1 MSTREENEI
10 KKEFQLER
18 IIFFSDAVFAIIIT
32 IMVLDVKLPDVV
44 KYSTEAE
51 TKSAFF
57 EVLPKLTAF
66 IVTFFVVGQFWMRH
80 LRVFSYLKDYNAPLV
95 FINLLFLLSV
105 SLYPFALSF
114 IFNGGKV
121 MKYTWGIYTYVS
133 ITYFTT
139 FTETLLTGYLIRNK
153 ELLCLKDP
161 EMENV
166 LRWKIVRINY
176 FAVPAIFALLYC
188 TVRFGIDNR
197 IIFGFIIIYA
207 IVIRV
212 LGFVYYRHHKRD
224 RITITS
230 LFRRIKVEEHP
241 VKPKRIRGK

>member
-1 MSTREENEI
+1 MNINDENEI

-44 KYSTEAE
+44 KPSTEAE
-51 TKSAFF
+51 AKSAFF
-57 EVLPKLTAF
+57 QVLPKLTAF
-66 IVTFFVVGQFWMRH
+66 IVTFFMVGRFWMRH
-80 LRVFSYLKDYNAPLV
+80 LRIFSYLKDYNAPLI

-114 IFNGGKV
+114 IFNGGRI
-121 MKYTWGIYTYVS
+121 MQYTWVVYTYIS
-133 ITYFTT
+133 IINFTT

-153 ELLCLKDP
+153 ELLCVRDP
-161 EMENV
+161 EIENV

-188 TVRFGIDNR
+188 TVEFNFDSRVFFGLLIA
-197 IIFGFIIIYA
+197 YS
-207 IVIRV
+207 VLLRV
-212 LGFVYYRHHKRD
+212 LTFVYYRHHKRD
-224 RITITS
+224 RITLAS
-230 LFRRIKVEEHP
+230 LFRRVKIAEHQP
-241 VKPKRIRGK
+241 KPKGITSK

>member
-1 MSTREENEI
+1 MSTREEHEG

-44 KYSTEAE
+44 KYSTETEAR
-51 TKSAFF
+51 SAYLQ
-57 EVLPKLTAF
+57 VLPKLTAF

-80 LRVFSYLKDYNAPLV
+80 LRIFSYLRDYNAPLV

-114 IFNGGKV
+114 VFNGGKM
-121 MKYTWGIYTYVS
+121 MKYTWAIYTYVS

-153 ELLCLKDP
+153 VLLCLKDT

-176 FAVPAIFALLYC
+176 FIVPVIFVLLYC
-188 TVRFGIDNR
+188 TIGFDIDNR
-197 IIFGFIIIYA
+197 IFFGFIILYS
-207 IVIRV
+207 VLIRV
-212 LGFVYYRHHKRD
+212 LTFVYYRHHKRD
-224 RITITS
+224 RITIAS
-230 LFRRIKVEEHP
+230 LFRRIKVEDHRAT
-241 VKPKRIRGK
+241 PKRIHKK

>member
-32 IMVLDVKLPDVV
+32 IMVLDVKLPEVV
-44 KYSTEAE
+44 KNSTEFEA
-51 TKSAFF
+51 KSAFLQ
-57 EVLPKLTAF
+57 VLPKLTAF

-80 LRVFSYLKDYNAPLV
+80 LRIFSYLKDYNAPLV

-105 SLYPFALSF
+105 SLYPFVLSF
-114 IFNGGKV
+114 VFNGGK
-121 MKYTWGIYTYVS
+121 MMQYTWGIYTYVS

-139 FTETLLTGYLIRNK
+139 FTEMLLTGYLIRNK
-153 ELLCLKDP
+153 ELLCVKDP
-161 EMENV
+161 DMENV

-176 FAVPAIFALLYC
+176 FVIPAIFVLLYC
-188 TVRFGIDNR
+188 TVEFGIDNR
-197 IIFGFIIIYA
+197 IFFGFIITYA
-207 IVIRV
+207 VLIRI
-212 LGFVYYRHHKRD
+212 LTFVYYRHHKRD
-224 RITITS
+224 RVTVAS

-241 VKPKRIRGK
+241 AKPKRAARK

>member
-44 KYSTEAE
+44 KHSTETEA
-51 TKSAFF
+51 KSAFLQ
-57 EVLPKLTAF
+57 VLPKLTAF
-66 IVTFFVVGQFWMRH
+66 IVTFFMVGRFWMRH
-80 LRVFSYLKDYNAPLV
+80 LRIFSYLKDYNAPLV

-114 IFNGGKV
+114 IFNGGRI
-121 MKYTWGIYTYVS
+121 MQYTWVVYTYIS
-133 ITYFTT
+133 IINFTT

-153 ELLCLKDP
+153 ESLCLKDP
-161 EMENV
+161 DMENV

-176 FAVPAIFALLYC
+176 FAVPAIFVLLYC
-188 TVRFGIDNR
+188 TVVFELDTRIFFGLLIAYSV
-197 IIFGFIIIYA
+197 II
-207 IVIRV
+207 R
-212 LGFVYYRHHKRD
+212 LLTFVYYRHHKRD
-224 RITITS
+224 RVTLTS
-230 LFRRIKVEEHP
+230 LFRRIKIEEHP
-241 VKPKRIRGK
+241 AKAKRITKK